1 MLVNR
6 AEECA
11 GQIPTPYFPLMQI
24 ERAERTL
31 RTRRKAGGRCLFLR
45 NMEYGCMC
53 KGCNKKIA
61 LTVIDITI

>member
-1 MLVNR
+1 
-6 AEECA
+6 
-11 GQIPTPYFPLMQI
+11 MQI

-53 KGCNKKIA
+53 KGCNKEIA